1 MTDAK
6 VLYETDF
13 HEWLLDQATALRR
26 AAAVGSNLDLDF
38 ENLAE
43 EIESMGK
50 SELGAVESA
59 YARVIEHLLKLEQSP
74 ARYPRRG
81 WKVSVTV
88 HRQDAEEELR
98 KSPSLLGK
106 IDWGRLYRRARKVA
120 AVSLEGDG
128 IAARDLPESCPYTL
142 EQIRD
147 EDWWPANRHGLD

>member
-50 SELGAVESA
+50 SELSAVESA
-59 YARVIEHLLKLEQSP
+59 YARVIEHLLKLEHSP

-81 WKVSVTV
+81 WKVSATV

-98 KSPSLLGK
+98 KSPSLLRK

-120 AVSLEGDG
+120 AVSLEDDG
-128 IAARDLPESCPYTL
+128 IAARDLPGSCPYTL